1 MFLPAKGLQRSD
13 ARQEYRLRGT
23 RDRLSFGHL
32 ISSGAMTR
40 RGQIR
45 WLLAAFLVFA
55 PTLAPIAVSAD
66 EPVRVAVASN
76 FAGTMRDVVDAFEA
90 ATGHTV
96 TLSPA
101 STGKLFAQ
109 IRNGAPFDVFLAADV
124 ARPEALEASGH
135 AIADTRFTYA
145 VGRLVLWSADRN
157 LVDRHCRDALV
168 QESSG
173 RLAIA
178 NPRTAPY
185 GRAAEQVLI
194 ALDESGALRDRLVVG
209 ENVGQTL
216 QFAAT
221 GNARFAFVSAA
232 QLHGP
237 LADVPGCRWDVPG
250 DLHSPVEQQVV
261 LLRNAAESSSARALL
276 AFLKSEQGRR
286 LIETRGY
293 TVPDDG

>member
-1 MFLPAKGLQRSD
+1 
-13 ARQEYRLRGT
+13 
-23 RDRLSFGHL
+23 
-32 ISSGAMTR
+32 MTR

-55 PTLAPIAVSAD
+55 PSLAPIAVSAD

-76 FAGTMRDVVDAFEA
+76 FAGTMRDVVDAFEI
-90 ATGHTV
+90 ATGDTV

-109 IRNGAPFDVFLAADV
+109 IRNGAPFDVFLAADTV
-124 ARPEALEASGH
+124 RPEALEASGH
-135 AIADTRFTYA
+135 AIAGTRFTYA
-145 VGRLVLWSADRN
+145 VGRLVLWSADRD
-157 LVDRHCRDALV
+157 LVDRHCRDALM
-168 QESSG
+168 QDSRG

-185 GRAAEQVLI
+185 GLAAEEVLA
-194 ALDESGALRDRLVVG
+194 ALDESGALQDRLVVG

-232 QLHGP
+232 QLYGR
-237 LADVPGCRWDVPG
+237 LADVPGCRWEVPG
-250 DLHSPVEQQVV
+250 ELHGPVEQQAV
-261 LLRNAAESSSARALL
+261 LLNKAADNPSARALL
-276 AFLKSEQGRR
+276 EFMQSEQGRR
-286 LIETRGY
+286 LIEKRGY
-293 TVPDDG
+293 TVPNDG